1 MWYLLVASVTSLKV
15 RTTGYLGG
23 LVKSIL
29 TILIFQKSYLGQ
41 PVNVNTYN
49 PTTMSTTA
57 DSTTYGSISNA
68 PGKRDENQQT
78 NKVHTTT
85 NVSDAGAGAVTTTT
99 TVAASYGA
107 AATTVALN
115 ATVDAAETA
124 IRTVRRARTNPSTLA
139 TGKVTGLATRKETG
153 AVASFGT
160 RVNGSGYTNGTYT
173 NIALSGGT
181 GTGATANLTV
191 SGGAV
196 TASALVR
203 GGQFY
208 LVGDVLSC
216 ALIGAGT
223 AFALPVATI
232 TQG

>member
-1 MWYLLVASVTSLKV
+1 
-15 RTTGYLGG
+15 
-23 LVKSIL
+23 
-29 TILIFQKSYLGQ
+29 
-41 PVNVNTYN
+41 
-49 PTTMSTTA
+49 MSTTA

-85 NVSDAGAGAVTTTT
+85 NVSDGVTTTT

-124 IRTVRRARTNPSTLA
+124 INTVRRARTTPSTLPTA
-139 TGKVTGLATRKETG
+139 KVTGLATRKETG

-173 NIALSGGT
+173 NVALSGGT
-181 GTGATANLTV
+181 GYGATANITV

-196 TASALVR
+196 TAATLVR
-203 GGQFY
+203 GGQWY
-208 LVGDVLSC
+208 LVGDSLSC
-216 ALIGAGT
+216 QLIGPGT
-223 AFALPVATI
+223 LFALPVATI

>member
-1 MWYLLVASVTSLKV
+1 
-15 RTTGYLGG
+15 
-23 LVKSIL
+23 
-29 TILIFQKSYLGQ
+29 
-41 PVNVNTYN
+41 
-49 PTTMSTTA
+49 MSTTA

-85 NVSDAGAGAVTTTT
+85 NVSDGVTTTT

-107 AATTVALN
+107 TATTVALN

-124 IRTVRRARTNPSTLA
+124 INTVRRARTNPSTLPTA
-139 TGKVTGLATRKETG
+139 KVTGLATRKETG

-173 NIALSGGT
+173 NVALSGGT
-181 GTGATANLTV
+181 GYGATANITV

-196 TASALVR
+196 TAATLVR
-203 GGQFY
+203 GGQWY
-208 LVGDVLSC
+208 LVGDSLSC
-216 ALIGAGT
+216 QLIGPGT
-223 AFALPVATI
+223 LFALPVATI

>member
-1 MWYLLVASVTSLKV
+1 
-15 RTTGYLGG
+15 
-23 LVKSIL
+23 
-29 TILIFQKSYLGQ
+29 
-41 PVNVNTYN
+41 
-49 PTTMSTTA
+49 MSTTA

-78 NKVHTTT
+78 NKVHTTA
-85 NVSDAGAGAVTTTT
+85 NVSGGVTTTT

-124 IRTVRRARTNPSTLA
+124 IRTVRRARTNPSTLP

-153 AVASFGT
+153 AIASFGT

-173 NIALSGGT
+173 NVALSGGT
-181 GTGATANLTV
+181 GTGATATLTV

>member
-1 MWYLLVASVTSLKV
+1 
-15 RTTGYLGG
+15 
-23 LVKSIL
+23 
-29 TILIFQKSYLGQ
+29 
-41 PVNVNTYN
+41 
-49 PTTMSTTA
+49 MSTTA

-78 NKVHTTT
+78 NKVHTTA
-85 NVSDAGAGAVTTTT
+85 NVSGGVTTTT

-124 IRTVRRARTNPSTLA
+124 IRTVRRARTNPSTLP
-139 TGKVTGLATRKETG
+139 TGKVTGTVTRAETG
-153 AVASFGT
+153 AVATFGT

-173 NIALSGGT
+173 NVALSGGT

-216 ALIGAGT
+216 QLIGAGT
-223 AFALPVATI
+223 LFALPVATI